1 VEVDK
6 WILCEWTWRL
16 TGEQHVDCQNVNV
29 GLTVCSGQ
37 NGCGDDTY
45 DDEYVIV
52 IVVMKV
58 EMT

>member
-6 WILCEWTWRL
+6 WILGEWTWRL
-16 TGEQHVDCQNVNV
+16 TGEQHVDCQNEGD
-29 GLTVCSGQ
+29 GLIMRSGQ

-52 IVVMKV
+52 IMVMKV

>member
-1 VEVDK
+1 VEVGK

-16 TGEQHVDCQNVNV
+16 TGEQHGGCQNGGD
-29 GLTVCSGQ
+29 GLMMRSGQ

-52 IVVMKV
+52 IVVIRV